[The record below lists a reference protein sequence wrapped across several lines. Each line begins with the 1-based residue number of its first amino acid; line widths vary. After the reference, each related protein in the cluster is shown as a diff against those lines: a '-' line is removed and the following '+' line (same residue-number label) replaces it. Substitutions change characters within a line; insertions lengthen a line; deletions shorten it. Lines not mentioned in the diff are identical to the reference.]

1 VTSELFLEAILGSLG
16 VGVVVLNRE
25 LSVQVWNAASHELWG
40 LRAEEAE
47 GQPFLELDIGLP
59 VERLSAPIRSVLAS
73 EDGIQELDVEAVTR
87 RGKRIDCRVR
97 VLPMTDGSDKPYG
110 AILLTERL
118 ARD

>member
-47 GQPFLELDIGLP
+47 GQ
-59 VERLSAPIRSVLAS
+59 RLSAPIRSVLAS